1 MNYFIVAGGIL
12 WICGAVQA
20 YQQGNKIM
28 VIVSLAYATS
38 QFALA
43 FAK

>member
-1 MNYFIVAGGIL
+1 MNYFVMAGGVL

-20 YQQGNKIM
+20 YLQGNSVM
-28 VIVSLAYATS
+28 VVVSIAYATS